1 MHFNVVLCS
10 PGAFFFFKEL
20 KPKKDK
26 IVVMYTVAK
35 KLFNFLTFLL
45 RSYIIRKVKINRINR
60 KVIEKFLKT
69 KSWFLRRLFFNDKS
83 LPNLTKV
90 KKRRE
95 SVSKARI

>member
-1 MHFNVVLCS
+1 MNSLTFHLMALVEE
-10 PGAFFFFKEL
+10 KEQT
-20 KPKKDK
+20 KPKVSRRKEIIK
-26 IVVMYTVAK
+26 IRAE
-35 KLFNFLTFLL
+35 
-45 RSYIIRKVKINRINR
+45 INR